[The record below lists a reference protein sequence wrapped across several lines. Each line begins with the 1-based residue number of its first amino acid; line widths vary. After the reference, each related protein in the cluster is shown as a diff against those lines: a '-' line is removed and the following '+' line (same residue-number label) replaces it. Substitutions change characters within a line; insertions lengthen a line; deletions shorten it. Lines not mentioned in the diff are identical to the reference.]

1 MSSKEIKLSIA
12 AANGGAG
19 PPSFP
24 GSSSITSLVT
34 AEPWRDGPPTTSYE
48 QTGSSAIDIP
58 RPNRQSRPPLFVPTQ
73 SSSPNWSIVPLP
85 PSPNFEWLPRIDT
98 HPSVASPGL
107 FTNPQTSNSPSAE
120 GPYGAALIQRPNP
133 TQPRQIAP
141 PQSPSSSARSHNT
154 IYTPRR
160 SPMDRLYGTCS
171 KQRWYPPYL
180 TSPVQH
186 SAGLNN
192 NAA

>member
-1 MSSKEIKLSIA
+1 M
-12 AANGGAG
+12 GAYAY
-19 PPSFP
+19 SCC
-24 GSSSITSLVT
+24 IWHTN
-34 AEPWRDGPPTTSYE
+34 
-48 QTGSSAIDIP
+48 TGSPAIDIP

-141 PQSPSSSARSHNT
+141 PQSPSSSAQSHNT

-160 SPMDRLYGTCS
+160 SPMDRLHGTLFKTTLVSTLPNQSSTTLRRTQQQCC
-171 KQRWYPPYL
+171 L
-180 TSPVQH
+180 TSTV
-186 SAGLNN
+186 LNHPPLTGHLHIPTQWDT
-192 NAA
+192 